1 MGTTGWTFRLDPWSA
16 EYDASL
22 LLAESEEPEAR
33 VDIRVESDTFRAL
46 HPEPPAFAPQ
56 LYFVDGVRR
65 IEHRLRLVGPGT
77 CFGLFGSFAVGGVA
91 AGLQPAVVR
100 ESVTRLLCVGGG
112 AEVPAF
118 EALVPTT
125 RSPLVFEP
133 HPVPE
138 NTPLSPLAGLQ
149 GAMRRAEA
157 ALASELAAAGEI
169 VFLDGP
175 LTFAGSGRTAVVG
188 FVKRLAA
195 DLPARRR
202 VGGAAQARGRRA
214 DAALPDRATQVHPR
228 YSWYARIAY
237 GRAIEDALT
246 GVVRL
251 ETAAAAGLPAAR
263 DRADLSAALLPP
275 FASDPAHDPRAPQ
288 NLLPIGGLESR
299 LRHLHRAIRSSC
311 AARSSRTCTRR
322 RRMSAAVGRVLG
334 TQDALPLEFWVARRA
349 RASYLQLDDVVV
361 VGHAAARTARWCACS
376 ASSTW
381 CARATRARAS
391 TPTCS

>member
-22 LLAESEEPEAR
+22 LLAEAEEPEAR
-33 VDIRVESDTFRAL
+33 VDLRVESGTFEAL
-46 HPEPPAFAPQ
+46 RPEAPAFAPQ

-77 CFGLFGSFAVGGVA
+77 CFGLLGSFAVGGVA
-91 AGLQPAVVR
+91 AGMQPAVVR
-100 ESVTRLLCVGGG
+100 EAVTRLLCVGGG

-125 RSPLVFEP
+125 RAPLVFEP

-149 GAMRRAEA
+149 SAMRRTEG
-157 ALASELAAAGEI
+157 ALASDLAASGGL

-175 LTFAGSGRTAVVG
+175 LTFAGSGRAAIVG
-188 FVKRLAA
+188 FVKRLLRSYLPPDAS
-195 DLPARRR
+195 DLLPRLA
-202 VGGAAQARGRRA
+202 VGERTPLFLIE
-214 DAALPDRATQVHPR
+214 DAVHPR
-228 YSWYARIAY
+228 YSWYARIAN

-251 ETAAAAGLPAAR
+251 ETSAAAGLSAAR

-275 FASDPAHDPRAPQ
+275 FASDSAHDPRAPQ

-299 LRHLHRAIRSSC
+299 LRHLMGDTLVVRRAIE
-311 AARSSRTCTRR
+311 SRLHEE
-322 RRMSAAVGRVLG
+322 AV
-334 TQDALPLEFWVARRA
+334 A
-349 RASYLQLDDVVV
+349 
-361 VGHAAARTARWCACS
+361 
-376 ASSTW
+376 
-381 CARATRARAS
+381 
-391 TPTCS
+391 